1 MNKDFTI
8 NYYFDK
14 RFSNK
19 EGKNNIRLS
28 VYNRN
33 IEQASKRR
41 KMYTSP
47 FWFSES
53 EWNDI
58 INFTEIKAGKKSK
71 EYLLSESKIL
81 PIRKSMDIFMDQTT
95 AKAESLEIFSFDN
108 FEKLLFKVN
117 NTEGNLI
124 TDFYQRVIEEFN
136 QNDQVGTAS
145 NYDSSLKSL
154 LLFREHKKYNSDF
167 TFSEVDPDWLSNY
180 EKWMFKNEK
189 SNATV
194 GIYLRPLR
202 ALFNIAVGKSIIS
215 VRQYPFH
222 NRDNKDGYK
231 IPASKKVKKAL
242 NADDLKK
249 LFHASEL
256 TNEEEKARD
265 FFFFSYL
272 SNGMNIKDIALLRW
286 SNISANEFSFVRAKT
301 AKTTK
306 SNQSAIVVP
315 TIDFH
320 NIIFEKYGTTRI
332 KTDYVFPIIRKGM
345 TAIDEKKSINAFT
358 RFINQHIKK
367 VAERNNITA
376 EISTYWARHSFA
388 TQLMNS
394 NTSTEFIKQ
403 ALGHNNLSTTNNYL
417 NAFSSEIKEEKI
429 NSLFKNLEL

>member
-1 MNKDFTI
+1 MNQDFTI

-14 RFSNK
+14 RFKNK
-19 EGKNNIRLS
+19 EGKNNIRIS

-47 FWFSES
+47 FWFSED
-53 EWNDI
+53 EWNEI

-71 EYLLSESKIL
+71 EYLSLESKIL
-81 PIRKSMDIFMDQTT
+81 PISKAMDAHLEQTK
-95 AKAESLEIFSFDN
+95 AKAESLVIFSFDS
-108 FEKLLFKVN
+108 FEKLLFKSSDN
-117 NTEGNLI
+117 DGNLI
-124 TDFYQRVIEEFN
+124 TDFYERTIEEFN
-136 QNDQVGTAS
+136 KNEQVGTAS
-145 NYDSSLKSL
+145 SYDSSLKSL
-154 LLFREHKKYNSDF
+154 QSFRESKKYSSDF
-167 TFSEVDPDWLSNY
+167 KFSEVDPEWLKNY
-180 EKWMFKNEK
+180 EKWMFRNEK

-202 ALFNIAVGKSIIS
+202 AIFNQAVSKSIIS

-222 NRDNKDGYK
+222 NRDNKEGYK

-249 LFHASEL
+249 LYNAKDL

-272 SNGMNIKDIALLRW
+272 SNGMNVKDIALLKW
-286 SNISANEFSFVRAKT
+286 GNISANEFSFVRAKT
-301 AKTTK
+301 ANTTK
-306 SNQSAIVVP
+306 SNQTSIVVP
-315 TIDFH
+315 IIDFH
-320 NIIFEKYGTTRI
+320 RNIFDKYGGIQI
-332 KTDYVFPIIRKGM
+332 KTDYVFSIISKGM
-345 TAIDEKKSINAFT
+345 TATDVKKRINAFT

-367 VAERNNITA
+367 VAEKNNITA
-376 EISTYWARHSFA
+376 DISTYWARHSFA

-403 ALGHNNLSTTNNYL
+403 ALGHNSLSTTNNYL
-417 NAFSSEIKEEKI
+417 NAFSNDVKEEKI
-429 NSLFKNLEL
+429 NSLFKNLE